1 MNPVQVLVKQ
11 TPDWRNA
18 KLHHFDLTAACRAET
33 VVASAPDGRGCKIL
47 KSRENVIPPGT
58 YPDLNLNSLQ
68 PR

>member
-1 MNPVQVLVKQ
+1 MKLLVKQ
-11 TPDWRNA
+11 MPDWRNA
-18 KLHHFDLTAACRAET
+18 KLHHFDLTAACRAEI

-47 KSRENVIPPGT
+47 KCRENTISPGT